1 VQVSAPVDAPA
12 RIGRHHRQ
20 NASHTNKKNRTPCL
34 SACRFFSTDLAQS
47 YLLPY
52 SRFTYTTLFS
62 LLLLLL
68 LPSMPASEPTRLA
81 ADVAYVAEV
90 KGFASRLTHVL
101 KMCNHRR
108 AWQRIR
114 QTTDGLM
121 TVGSMRH
128 LVLSQSS
135 LYPGSNSS
143 VAAQPLARAALPP
156 VSWRPPA
163 AALHDI
169 VLHVDE
175 LPFAQAAS
183 RCYPESVYCKL
194 MFQVF

>member
-1 VQVSAPVDAPA
+1 M
-12 RIGRHHRQ
+12 
-20 NASHTNKKNRTPCL
+20 
-34 SACRFFSTDLAQS
+34 DLAQS
-47 YLLPY
+47 YPLPY
-52 SRFTYTTLFS
+52 SCFTDTTLFS

-114 QTTDGLM
+114 QTIDGSM
-121 TVGSMRH
+121 TVGPMRH

-135 LYPGSNSS
+135 LRAATRRWPHNHSPGPRCR
-143 VAAQPLARAALPP
+143 PLASVPLLRHSAALCSMSTSFRSPKQQ
-156 VSWRPPA
+156 
-163 AALHDI
+163 
-169 VLHVDE
+169 VDAT
-175 LPFAQAAS
+175 LKVYIAS
-183 RCYPESVYCKL
+183 LCFKCFRCFIGTL
-194 MFQVF
+194 QVFYIDVAKVDQDVAYAVMVAHVF